1 MSHLFLN
8 SVERPARYV
17 AGEFNQKPI
26 DTEAAVK
33 WCFAFPDV
41 YEIGM
46 SFTGMSILYGLLNQ
60 SDLSSCERVFTPW
73 VDAEKRL
80 AELGETLCSLENHR
94 PLSEFDVLGFSLQHE
109 MNYTN
114 VLTILNSGG
123 LPIHQRNRDQRHP
136 IVIGGGSCVYNAE
149 PMAEFF
155 EAFVIGDGEEV
166 ILEINELLA
175 EIPVHQTD
183 RETLLHALAK
193 IPGVYVPSLYE
204 VFYQADGTVDG
215 FKKKYDDI
223 PLPVMARKVQLNG
236 AYIDTAP
243 MVPSSKTIHDRAA
256 IEVLRGCTRGCR
268 FCQAGYIT
276 RPIRERPS
284 AELVRL
290 SKEMMKNTGYDD
302 LSLLSLST
310 ADHKDLGGIV
320 DGLLE
325 DWDPAL
331 GISLPSLR
339 IDGFDQRVASRLAE
353 LHQSGFTF
361 APEAGSQRLRKVI
374 SKDLGDREIFATLNG
389 VFQKG
394 WQTIKL
400 YFQMGLPTETYEDLD
415 ALVDLV
421 KRVRNLL
428 IEKVPKRPKLNVSV
442 NPHVPKPFT
451 PFQWSVQDDLET
463 LKEKSR
469 YLKRIMPRGP
479 VKFSYHEPE
488 LSVLEGVMSRGDRR
502 VSKAIERAWELGCR
516 FDDWNETFRYDLWMR
531 AFEETGIDIR
541 FYNQR
546 ERCEHEVFPWELVS
560 CGVSRSYFLLEWN
573 RAIKGKA
580 TYDCRDRRTCTIC
593 EICTEDY
600 RHDLYRPE
608 MDATGP
614 SLVEIDKARAV
625 SGENDVCGTP
635 DSIPEAPPTAFNSQ
649 QIPSTILRLEYSKT
663 GPARWL
669 SHLDLQRTL
678 IQTFRRAELPMA
690 HSQGFNPR
698 PQVSFA
704 MALAVGP
711 ECRSEWVDVAIRDD
725 SGFVETPA
733 PLLVARLNA
742 VSAPGMAFA
751 SGVWLDKGALPLAK
765 AAIGVEATVRFIPE
779 TPDREAIADAL
790 TAGLQRFQEN
800 KSLPIHRAARKD
812 REARTI
818 DAADY
823 IQDLHLDSEGGSPI
837 LRMRLSSRNGQSVR
851 PEELALALAEPV
863 RLNPVYFDVCRD
875 RLILSE
881 EAVSV

>member
-1 MSHLFLN
+1 
-8 SVERPARYV
+8 
-17 AGEFNQKPI
+17 
-26 DTEAAVK
+26 
-33 WCFAFPDV
+33 
-41 YEIGM
+41 
-46 SFTGMSILYGLLNQ
+46 
-60 SDLSSCERVFTPW
+60 
-73 VDAEKRL
+73 
-80 AELGETLCSLENHR
+80 
-94 PLSEFDVLGFSLQHE
+94 
-109 MNYTN
+109 
-114 VLTILNSGG
+114 
-123 LPIHQRNRDQRHP
+123 
-136 IVIGGGSCVYNAE
+136 
-149 PMAEFF
+149 MAEFF
-155 EAFVIGDGEEV
+155 DAYVIGDGEEV
-166 ILEINELLA
+166 ILEINDLLA
-175 EIPVHQTD
+175 EMPVHETD
-183 RETLLHALAK
+183 REELLHALAK

-215 FKKKYDDI
+215 FKKKYEDI
-223 PLPVMARKVQLNG
+223 PIPVMARKVQLNG

-256 IEVLRGCTRGCR
+256 LEVLRGCTRGCR

-284 AELVRL
+284 GELVRL

-339 IDGFDQRVASRLAE
+339 IDGFDQRIATRLAE
-353 LHQSGFTF
+353 LHQTGFTF

-415 ALVDLV
+415 ELVDLV
-421 KRVRNLL
+421 KRVRNMLV
-428 IEKVPKRPKLNVSV
+428 EKVPKRPKLNVSV

-463 LKEKSR
+463 LREKAR

-479 VKFSYHEPE
+479 VKFSYHEPD
-488 LSVLEGVMSRGDRR
+488 LSVLEGVMSRGDRK
-502 VSKAIERAWELGCR
+502 VSRAIERAWELGCR
-516 FDDWNETFRYDLWMR
+516 FDDWGETFRYDLWMQ
-531 AFEETGIDIR
+531 AFEDTGIDPA

-546 ERCEHEVFPWELVS
+546 ERCEHEIFPWELVS
-560 CGVSRSYFLLEWN
+560 CGVARSYFLLEWN
-573 RAIKGKA
+573 RAINGKA

-608 MDATGP
+608 VEPEGM
-614 SLVEIDKARAV
+614 SLVELEKARTV
-625 SGENDVCGTP
+625 SGENDACGTP
-635 DSIPEAPPTAFNSQ
+635 EEIPEAPKPGFNSQ
-649 QIPSTILRLEYSKT
+649 QIPSTNLRLQFSKT

-669 SHLDLQRTL
+669 SQLDLQRTL

-704 MALAVGP
+704 MALPLGP
-711 ECRSEWVDVAIRDD
+711 ECHSEWVDVSIRDD
-725 SGFVETPA
+725 SGFVETDPA
-733 PLLVARLNA
+733 MLVARLNA
-742 VSAPGMAFA
+742 VSAPGVSFT
-751 SGVWLDKGALPLAK
+751 SGRWMEKGATPLAK
-765 AAIGVEATVRFIPE
+765 AAVGTEATVRFIPE
-779 TPDREAIADAL
+779 TPNLDEIHAALEQGIDRYESEK
-790 TAGLQRFQEN
+790 T
-800 KSLPIHRAARKD
+800 LPIGRAARKGKPAKTL
-812 REARTI
+812 E
-818 DAADY
+818 AADF
-823 IQDLHLDSEGGSPI
+823 IEHLELDSEDGSPV
-837 LRMRLSSRNGQSVR
+837 LRLKLSSENGKSVR
-851 PEELALALAEPV
+851 PEEVIQALAKPYALD
-863 RLNPVYFDVCRD
+863 PVYLDVSRD
-875 RLILSE
+875 RLILRE
-881 EAVSV
+881 EGVSV